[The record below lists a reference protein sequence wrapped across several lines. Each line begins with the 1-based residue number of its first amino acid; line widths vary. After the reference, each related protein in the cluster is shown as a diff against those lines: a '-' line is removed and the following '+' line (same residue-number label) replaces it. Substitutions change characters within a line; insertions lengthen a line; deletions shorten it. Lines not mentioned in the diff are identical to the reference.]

1 MPYQAKC
8 ETGTVLWQL
17 RCLEKGVKI
26 EELRVHANML
36 WRRDFSEYMERR
48 DMSVARANWIKNW
61 EYETLE
67 EVSDRNQRYVSL
79 LKSKND

>member
-36 WRRDFSEYMERR
+36 WRRDFSDYMERR
-48 DMSVARANWIKNW
+48 EMSVGRANWIKNW

-67 EVSDRNQRYVSL
+67 EVSERNQRYVSL